1 MTAPAVSAALRE
13 AAALLLP
20 VACAACGRPGE
31 TLCGAC
37 RAVLH
42 PDLRRRRLDDG
53 LEVVSALAF
62 EGPVAAALR
71 AFKQRGRTDLA
82 RAFAPAM
89 RAALVAS
96 ALERGLLLEA
106 VPIPPSAAGSRRRG
120 YRPIE
125 LLLHHAGVAP
135 LRALRWARA
144 TDDQRALGIADR
156 ERNLRGAM
164 TVRGDPAGRAVI
176 VVDDIVTTGATL
188 REARRALAAAGAQ
201 VVGAV
206 TLAATPRALPART
219 PPSESPGDSS

>member
-1 MTAPAVSAALRE
+1 MTAPAVSTALRD

-31 TLCGAC
+31 ALCGGC
-37 RAVLH
+37 RPALR
-42 PDLRRRRLDDG
+42 PELRRRRLDDG
-53 LEVVSALAF
+53 VEVVSALTF

-89 RAALVAS
+89 RAALVES
-96 ALERGLLLEA
+96 ALEHGLLLDA

-135 LRALRWARA
+135 LRALRWART

-156 ERNLRGAM
+156 DRNLRGAM
-164 TVRGDPAGRAVI
+164 TVRGEPAGRAVI

-206 TLAATPRALPART
+206 TLAATPRVLPART
-219 PPSESPGDSS
+219 PPPESPGDSS